1 MGERALR
8 GLYRGR
14 KPLAFRSAKKNLFCT
29 VVTFYP
35 DRHSTFQTKQVVFTR
50 RDAAQPTSKNSEAC
64 AKRERCHAP
73 HASHREQARRTCPS
87 HSLEAPA
94 KYSWSATRAQV
105 DVNSAGARGGRPDE
119 ESGDLLPPAH
129 LERVQGSVQWDQYC
143 SCQVRAQR
151 GCTPSYYL
159 KNLFHPRQRVWQRA
173 VLPRRLGSAHATK
186 LAYAL

>member
-1 MGERALR
+1 M
-8 GLYRGR
+8 
-14 KPLAFRSAKKNLFCT
+14 AFRSAKKNLFCA
-29 VVTFYP
+29 VVNHLS
-35 DRHSTFQTKQVVFTR
+35 RQTQHLPNEAGGFHPAR
-50 RDAAQPTSKNSEAC
+50 SRAANFKEFPQGC

-151 GCTPSYYL
+151 GCTPSCYL
-159 KNLFHPRQRVWQRA
+159 KNLFHQRQRVWQRA
-173 VLPRRLGSAHATK
+173 VLPRRFGA
-186 LAYAL
+186 AYATMPA

>member
-14 KPLAFRSAKKNLFCT
+14 KLLAFRSAKKNLFCT

-94 KYSWSATRAQV
+94 KYSWRATRAQV
-105 DVNSAGARGGRPDE
+105 DVSSAGARGGRPDE

-151 GCTPSYYL
+151 GCTPSCYL

-173 VLPRRLGSAHATK
+173 VLPRRFGA
-186 LAYAL
+186 AYATMPA